1 MVNEGNPMKHLY
13 TAFLALLIVGSA
25 ALSVTPASADGY
37 RFDPGCN
44 CNRPVTSTRTVREAP
59 RVVVHNRVVES
70 RKVVPRY
77 RTVEENQLVVHVRPV
92 IHKEVV
98 LHRQNIHY
106 QNIVTK
112 RINTIN
118 RFREEEV
125 RSGQVENRYA
135 TRTSESTVFRTVQG
149 SNCNCGGSERVSA
162 FREATYRY

>member
-1 MVNEGNPMKHLY
+1 MKHLY
-13 TAFLALLIVGSA
+13 SAFLALLILGSA
-25 ALSVTPASADGY
+25 GLVTSAQADGY

-44 CNRPVTSTRTVREAP
+44 CNRPVSSTRTVREAP
-59 RVVVHNRVVES
+59 RVVNHTRVVTS
-70 RKVVPRY
+70 NRTVPRY

-98 LHRQNIHY
+98 VHREHVHI

-125 RSGQVENRYA
+125 RGGVENRYA
-135 TRTSESTVFRTVQG
+135 RSTSESTVFRTVQG
-149 SNCNCGGSERVSA
+149 SNCNCGGFERVGA
-162 FREATYRY
+162 YREATYRY

>member
-1 MVNEGNPMKHLY
+1 MVNGAYPMKYLY
-13 TAFLALLIVGSA
+13 SAVLALLVLGSA
-25 ALSVTPASADGY
+25 ALLATPASAQDY

-44 CNRPVTSTRTVREAP
+44 CNRPVTSTRTVREGP
-59 RVVVHNRVVES
+59 RVVVHNRVVTN

-98 LHRQNIHY
+98 LHREHIHY

-125 RSGQVENRYA
+125 RGGTENRYA
-135 TRTSESTVFRTVQG
+135 RTTSESTQYRTVQG

-162 FREATYRY
+162 YREATYRY

>member
-1 MVNEGNPMKHLY
+1 MKHLY
-13 TAFLALLIVGSA
+13 TAFLALLVVGSA
-25 ALSVTPASADGY
+25 AFSTPAAAQY
-37 RFDPGCN
+37 DPACN

-59 RVVVHNRVVES
+59 RVVVHNRVENT

-106 QNIVTK
+106 QNIVTR

-125 RSGQVENRYA
+125 RGGGVENRYA
-135 TRTSESTVFRTVQG
+135 TTTTQSTTYRTVQG
-149 SNCNCGGSERVSA
+149 TNCNCAGGNERVSSY
-162 FREATYRY
+162 REASYRY